1 VSDNGPVKVVLVA
14 LAVAIAAA
22 AVFAGLYFTK
32 TPTTRTVV
40 VRTAPCGEQRLFGHI
55 RSLVRKGDRYEMRF
69 DPAVFTTGVTANTA
83 AAEDG
88 SIPAGQSVPNDNYVV
103 DESHRTYLY
112 LVPPSTP
119 VHVLTPKSYLNGTP
133 ITVAQLAQLVAGKTP
148 VKLFEPLD
156 TGVWM
161 RVHVDAACSIE
172 QQYVP

>member
-1 VSDNGPVKVVLVA
+1 MRALLAALV
-14 LAVAIAAA
+14 VAIAAA
-22 AVFAGLYFTK
+22 AVFAGLYFTQ
-32 TPTTRTVV
+32 TPATKTVV

-55 RSLVRKGDRYEMRF
+55 RSLVRKGGRYELRF
-69 DPAVFTTGVTANTA
+69 DPAVFTSGVTANTA

-88 SIPAGQSVPNDNYVV
+88 VIAPGDAMPNDNYVV

-119 VHVLTPKSYLNGTP
+119 IRVLTPKSNVNGTP

-161 RVHVDAACSIE
+161 RVHVDTACSLQ
-172 QQYVP
+172 QQYHP

>member
-1 VSDNGPVKVVLVA
+1 VKVA
-14 LAVAIAAA
+14 LAALVVAIAVAGI
-22 AVFAGLYFTK
+22 FAGLYFTK
-32 TPTTRTVV
+32 TPATRTIVV
-40 VRTAPCGEQRLFGHI
+40 KTAPCGEQRLFGHI
-55 RSLVRKGDRYEMRF
+55 RSLVRKNGRYEMRF

-83 AAEDG
+83 AVEDG

-103 DESHRTYLY
+103 DESHRTFLY

-119 VHVLTPKSYLNGTP
+119 VRVLTPASYVSGTP
-133 ITVAQLAQLVAGKTP
+133 ITVAQLALLVAGKTP

>member
-1 VSDNGPVKVVLVA
+1 MRALLAALV
-14 LAVAIAAA
+14 VAIAAA

-32 TPTTRTVV
+32 TPATKTVV
-40 VRTAPCGEQRLFGHI
+40 VKTTPCGEQRLFGHI
-55 RSLVRKGDRYEMRF
+55 RSLVRNGGRYELRF
-69 DPAVFTTGVTANTA
+69 DPAMFTTGLTANTA
-83 AAEDG
+83 AVEDG

-103 DESHRTYLY
+103 DESRRTFLY

-119 VHVLTPKSYLNGTP
+119 VRVLTPKSTVDGTP
-133 ITVAQLAQLVAGKTP
+133 ITVAQLADLLAGKTP

-172 QQYVP
+172 QQYQP